1 MLMWITTLQMN
12 PHSLTFPPVFM
23 AVWDTGLWDSAIW
36 GSGLVPSADW
46 QGATNIGY
54 SFAPLL
60 KTATQGIQ
68 LQWVATDLVF
78 EAGGVL

>member
-1 MLMWITTLQMN
+1 VPIA
-12 PHSLTFPPVFM
+12 LT
-23 AVWDTGLWDSAIW
+23 GK
-36 GSGLVPSADW
+36 
-46 QGATNIGY
+46 GATNIGY
-54 SFAPLL
+54 TFAPLL

>member
-1 MLMWITTLQMN
+1 
-12 PHSLTFPPVFM
+12 
-23 AVWDTGLWDSAIW
+23 
-36 GSGLVPSADW
+36 
-46 QGATNIGY
+46 
-54 SFAPLL
+54 L